1 MFVVSN
7 WLCILIHPQEATSEL
22 SEPGPPYACTASTTG
37 SLPLDVPVVI
47 RNKVDRLP
55 EEEAKAATNQ
65 EVAVSIDRSA
75 VASEVSGK
83 AAASD
88 YPEKRSS
95 SQGNTNS
102 AINVKQILSH
112 PLNKWLLLRPEI
124 GHEHFVWVRQNLR
137 LTTNKQVFSH
147 PHLQE
152 FLDMA
157 VKFGPRIGDDD
168 VEVDGAEQPDSSPE
182 VTKSGFEEHSDEG
195 KVSIPG
201 LTLDNE
207 DAEWKSMVR
216 RLVGKVFEQLLT
228 L

>member
-1 MFVVSN
+1 MT
-7 WLCILIHPQEATSEL
+7 PEL
-22 SEPGPPYACTASTTG
+22 REPGLPYAGIASTTG
-37 SLPLDVPVVI
+37 ILPSDVPIVI
-47 RNKVDRLP
+47 RSKVDRFP
-55 EEEAKAATNQ
+55 EKEVEAAASQ
-65 EVAVSIDRSA
+65 EVAVSIDRNA
-75 VASEVSGK
+75 VVPEVSGK

-88 YPEKRSS
+88 YSEKKAS
-95 SQGNTNS
+95 SQGDTNS
-102 AINVKQILSH
+102 TINIKQILSH
-112 PLNKWLLLRPEI
+112 PLNEWLLLRPEI
-124 GHEHFVWVRQNLR
+124 GPEHFEWVRQNLR
-137 LTTNKQVFSH
+137 LTTDKQVYSH

-157 VKFGPRIGDDD
+157 VKFGPRIGDHDI
-168 VEVDGAEQPDSSPE
+168 EVDGAEQPDSSRE
-182 VTKSGFEEHSDEG
+182 MTESGIEGHSDEG